1 MNRRWHTVA
10 ALGSLLTSVAVVAQ
24 PMGGMGPGR
33 GPGDGPPGAR
43 GPARAERS
51 LDEMLPPDP
60 WRLWL
65 QRVSLERGALTTRP
79 EQTAVVDAFVQAL
92 ETVQR
97 LSAQRQRQFTQPP
110 APPPPMGL
118 DLARE
123 LHAEVDDARVWT
135 DALAALERGWRAA
148 ADVLDGGQR
157 ARLEGAYLAAFAP
170 QPSRDRSAPA
180 RD

>member
-10 ALGSLLTSVAVVAQ
+10 AWGSLLMSVAAAAQ

-43 GPARAERS
+43 GPARTERS
-51 LDEMLPPDP
+51 LEEMLPPDP

-65 QRVSLERGALTTRP
+65 QRVSLERGALSARP
-79 EQTAVVDAFVQAL
+79 EQTAAVDAFVQAL
-92 ETVQR
+92 DTVQR
-97 LSAQRQRQFTQPP
+97 LSGQRQRRLTQPP
-110 APPPPMGL
+110 APPPPLGL

-123 LHAEVDDARVWT
+123 LRSEADEARAWT
-135 DALAALERGWRAA
+135 ESLDALDRAWRAA
-148 ADVLDGGQR
+148 TAVLDGGQR
-157 ARLEGAYLAAFAP
+157 ARLEGAYLAAFSPA
-170 QPSRDRSAPA
+170 PSRDRSAPA